1 MKEKNNQQNKTNYT
15 VRSSSMEVSKF
26 LDQNEIK
33 TNTDLFPK
41 TCEQK
46 EVGKKDLVNYLVSR
60 NPKSM

>member
-1 MKEKNNQQNKTNYT
+1 
-15 VRSSSMEVSKF
+15 MEVSKF

>member
-1 MKEKNNQQNKTNYT
+1 
-15 VRSSSMEVSKF
+15 MEVSKF
-26 LDQNEIK
+26 LDQNENK